1 MSELCRRQTKCAA
14 SATSDVTVWWADVTS
29 GKCRDRRRGA
39 GWAGWHCC
47 QWHDVMTQLAANWL
61 VEGGARRRVVGPAI
75 AARRRAR
82 RRPDRRR
89 WSVAARS
96 LLPSSLPC
104 VALTTSISTRRFHEF
119 VYLLSLQMATHTME
133 GSWHYLLSLFIYC
146 TLSYTW
152 LCVLL
157 IMHIHYSRYAG
168 WIVFVE

>member
-133 GSWHYLLSLFIYC
+133 GSCTTCCHYLYI
-146 TLSYTW
+146 
-152 LCVLL
+152 VLY
-157 IMHIHYSRYAG
+157 HIHGYVYY
-168 WIVFVE
+168 